1 MGGVRD
7 IVPTAV
13 YLISRVATDVFK
25 ERRSESEAE
34 GLVPEAC
41 RNSCG
46 RVRSMHCESTDSSG

>member
-7 IVPTAV
+7 TVPTAV

-34 GLVPEAC
+34 
-41 RNSCG
+41 RT
-46 RVRSMHCESTDSSG
+46 RSGSL